1 MEISSRK
8 TKITDA
14 GSKGRGVFAL
24 QPISSCEVIEVAPL
38 IIIEGKIANLLLME
52 SELSDYVYDFTYT
65 DLSTQEDIEAS
76 ALALGH
82 ASMYNTDDNSNPNAT
97 FDVDIV
103 AKTVTVS
110 ALRDIRPGEE
120 ITIAYEDEADALRE
134 ELVDLAMAVSELKLK
149 AKNKGYNQD
158 AQNDF
163 AVVQNAIHHLTSTHF
178 PDPDEDDAPW

>member
-38 IIIEGKIANLLLME
+38 IIIEG
-52 SELSDYVYDFTYT
+52 
-65 DLSTQEDIEAS
+65 IEAS